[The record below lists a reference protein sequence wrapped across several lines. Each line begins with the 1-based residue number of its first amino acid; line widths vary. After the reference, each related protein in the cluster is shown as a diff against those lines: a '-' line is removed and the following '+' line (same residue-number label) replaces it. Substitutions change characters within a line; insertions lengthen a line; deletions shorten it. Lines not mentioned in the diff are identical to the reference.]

1 MATERLAIC
10 DYFRNVPDPR
20 RDRLKRHLLIDII
33 TIAICGVIGG
43 ANTWVDIE
51 TFARNRQEWLARFLR
66 LPNGIPSHDTIERVF
81 SLINPRS
88 LQRCL
93 LAWLRDIGDALDV
106 KHIAIDGKTLRHSAR
121 ASAPHKYLHLVS
133 AWASTAR
140 LTLGQVAVEE
150 KSNEITAIPRLL
162 ELLNVRGALVT
173 IDAMGC
179 QKEIA
184 AAIVDKGG
192 DFVLTVKDNQEHL
205 HEDIA
210 NCFVQAYEQDGVGV
224 QMDTFTTEEKGH
236 GREEKRTYTIITNPE
251 GIRNQEAW
259 SKLKVIGQCVYERTV
274 AGNTSTE
281 LHFFIGS
288 RKCSAKQYGT
298 ALRNHW
304 GIENNLHW
312 QMDVT
317 FAEDANQT
325 KQREAAENLSCLRRL
340 ALMQLQKYSGKG
352 SIRTRRYSATLS
364 TAILEEVLSQ

>member
-10 DYFRNVPDPR
+10 DYFRNVHDPR

-51 TFARNRQEWLARFLR
+51 TFARNRQEWLQRFLR

-88 LQRCL
+88 LQRCV
-93 LAWLRDIGDALDV
+93 LAWLRHIGDALDI
-106 KHIAIDGKTLRHSAR
+106 KHIAIDGKTLRHSVKP
-121 ASAPHKYLHLVS
+121 SAPHQYLHLVS
-133 AWASTAR
+133 AWASAAR
-140 LTLGQVAVEE
+140 LSLGQVAVEE

-162 ELLNVRGALVT
+162 ELLDVRGALVT

-192 DFVLTVKDNQEHL
+192 DYALTVKANQEHL
-205 HEDIA
+205 YEDLV
-210 NCFVQAYEQDGVGV
+210 NRFVHAFEQDGAGV
-224 QMDTFTTEEKGH
+224 QMDTFATDSRGH

-251 GIRNQEAW
+251 GIRNQDAW
-259 SKLKVIGQCVYERTV
+259 AKLKVIGQCIYERTI
-274 AGNTSTE
+274 AGKISTE
-281 LHFFIGS
+281 AHYFIGS
-288 RKCSAKQYGT
+288 RKCSAQHYGQ
-298 ALRNHW
+298 ALRDHW

-325 KQREAAENLSCLRRL
+325 HQREAAENLSWLRRI
-340 ALMQLQKYSGKG
+340 ALMQLQKYPGKG
-352 SIRTRRYSATLS
+352 SIRTRRYSATLN
-364 TAILEEVLSQ
+364 TTVLEEVLNQ